1 MSNRTSL
8 YTLAFTAVLVMAA
21 SAAAPATAIAQP
33 ALCRGKIF
41 FDSVY
46 QQSSGDRFDYT
57 VAIRNN
63 TNVPLGWR
71 LQFGGFGPKVSL
83 FSPQLD
89 SGTAKLAPHTQTTI
103 KFASGTLNTVN
114 SGSVK
119 QLFDVPLPPSAMA
132 VTLSNCR

>member
-8 YTLAFTAVLVMAA
+8 YTLAVTAVLVMAA

-33 ALCRGKIF
+33 ALCRGKLF

-46 QQSSGDRFDYT
+46 QQSSGDQFNYT
-57 VAIRNN
+57 VAIRNG

-89 SGTAKLAPHTQTTI
+89 SGATKLAPHTQTTI
-103 KFASGTLNTVN
+103 KFGSGTLNTVG
-114 SGSVK
+114 SASVK
-119 QLFDVPLPPSAMA
+119 QLFDVAPPPGAMA
-132 VTLSNCR
+132 VTLSNCK